1 MRGSRFRRRGFRAVG
16 FSINYGGRG
25 RTEIRE
31 QGEGEHVEA
40 YQARI
45 YAQGEH
51 GFASF
56 AFGGCGVC
64 VEGDAAAGLGEW
76 LVRSNRV
83 SCGSEASW
91 AKFDVRAVNF

>member
-1 MRGSRFRRRGFRAVG
+1 MFRAVG

-31 QGEGEHVEA
+31 LGEGEHVEA

-51 GFASF
+51 GFALF
-56 AFGGCGVC
+56 AFGGYGIC
-64 VEGDAAAGLGEW
+64 VEGDAAARLGEW
-76 LVRSNRV
+76 LVRSNGV
-83 SCGSEASW
+83 SCGFETLW
-91 AKFDVRAVNF
+91 DEV

>member
-1 MRGSRFRRRGFRAVG
+1 M
-16 FSINYGGRG
+16 FSINYGERG
-25 RTEIRE
+25 GEGTEIRE
-31 QGEGEHVEA
+31 KGEGEHAEA

-45 YAQGEH
+45 YAQGER
-51 GFASF
+51 GFALF

-76 LVRSNRV
+76 LVWSNGM
-83 SCGSEASW
+83 SCGSETLW